1 MRKKTKI
8 SLALGLLGVAL
19 ALVSLALEGRI
30 SDPIGGML
38 MGIGAGL
45 VGFGFSQW
53 RMWRGEEK
61 DPQKM
66 RQSQVEANDE
76 RNVAIR
82 RRAQAVS
89 GEVLQWTVM
98 AATLISI
105 GLEAPLWVTLA
116 GVSVFLAKC
125 ILELVL
131 MLRYQR
137 QM

>member
-82 RRAQAVS
+82 EKAAYTS
-89 GEVLQWTVM
+89 WYWTTYLLWILFFV
-98 AATLISI
+98 TLITS
-105 GLEAPLWVTLA
+105 GGMYVAF
-116 GVSVFLAKC
+116 VSAAIVLHCVFLMINMRRWGKK
-125 ILELVL
+125 L
-131 MLRYQR
+131 
-137 QM
+137 